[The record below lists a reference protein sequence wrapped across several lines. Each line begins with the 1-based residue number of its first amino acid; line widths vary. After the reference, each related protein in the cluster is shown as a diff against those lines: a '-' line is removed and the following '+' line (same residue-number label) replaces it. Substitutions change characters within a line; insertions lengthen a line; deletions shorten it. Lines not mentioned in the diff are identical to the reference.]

1 MFDSQTYL
9 YCETCGEYVNES
21 EAEAHE
27 NSCESQQASHTP
39 GPWVI
44 TMTGDESPT
53 PCGIRSE
60 NFVGQICYIPPQHES
75 GAANARLIA
84 AAPELLAALR
94 DLFDDWVTLVGEDLR
109 EENDGVKRIW
119 DSCEA
124 VLDKAEG
131 RNP

>member
-27 NSCESQQASHTP
+27 NSCESRQASHTP

-44 TMTGDESPT
+44 TMTGEESPT

-60 NFVGQICYIPPQHES
+60 STATGQICYIPPQHES

-94 DLFDDWVTLVGEDLR
+94 TIQHDWDTGTDAKSRHAHVVRAAITRAQGDH
-109 EENDGVKRIW
+109 NQTQK
-119 DSCEA
+119 
-124 VLDKAEG
+124 
-131 RNP
+131 